1 MNTWYLVVLERHL
14 FWPGFL
20 EKLPV
25 ATTISNEIK
34 YEYPWIKVTNNRDR
48 PLPNR
53 AKFDYWRERKIFFF
67 FFMFSIIQIH
77 NDIKIKKSFIVIPS
91 LWYDDINVRTVEVF
105 QNSHLGDT
113 DQKRLLI
120 LTNWGSDKRLMLIED
135 CWSTSSNLL
144 PNYL

>member
-1 MNTWYLVVLERHL
+1 MNTWYLVVLETHL

-53 AKFDYWRERKIFFF
+53 AKFDYWCERKIFFF
-67 FFMFSIIQIH
+67 FYVLDNTDSQRYQDEEKFYCSSVSVVWWHKCKDCGGFSKQSPGRYWP
-77 NDIKIKKSFIVIPS
+77 KKVAHFDKLRI
-91 LWYDDINVRTVEVF
+91 W
-105 QNSHLGDT
+105 QKT
-113 DQKRLLI
+113 DVNRRLLI
-120 LTNWGSDKRLMLIED
+120 NFF
-135 CWSTSSNLL
+135 
-144 PNYL
+144 